1 MSSVARVPEIAA
13 VAGVRVA
20 AAHVR
25 AATRGDGADLCRG
38 LLRRF
43 RYGDGFSHS
52 RALGF
57 QLALAALPLLI
68 AAIGFSAAWE
78 APSMRLVLQQTVLEL
93 TPGASD
99 SLIRRTLPSP
109 QDGATLAAPALVV
122 ALVSAVVALTTA
134 MSQVERGANRIYGIQ
149 RDRPFAAKYGRA
161 LLLAVV
167 AGVPV
172 MAGSAVLVAGGAFAE
187 AVETVIGV
195 DGDVI
200 AAVTWP
206 SGVVLVVGAIAAMLR
221 WCPARRQPGLVLL
234 ALGTG
239 VAFAS
244 WLALTLLLAAFLQLS
259 TDFGTVYGPLTGV
272 IALLLWAQLTS
283 AALFL
288 GLAVSAELELRTSA
302 CALPATAVPAR
313 GSGRSRG
320 VRPRDPPDILRRH
333 TAGNEDLRATRGTAR
348 RACTRPGPLH
358 GLLGRGTRA
367 AGRPAPS
374 RRLRPAEPRSQ

>member
-1 MSSVARVPEIAA
+1 M
-13 VAGVRVA
+13 
-20 AAHVR
+20 
-25 AATRGDGADLCRG
+25 AATRGEGAALCRG

-43 RYGDGFSHS
+43 RYGDGFSHA

-78 APSMRLVLQQTVLEL
+78 ATSMRLVLQQTVLEL

-109 QDGATLAAPALVV
+109 QDGAPLAAPALVV

-149 RDRPFAAKYGRA
+149 RDRSFAAKYGRS

-172 MAGSAVLVAGGAFAE
+172 MAGSAVLVGAGAFAE
-187 AVETVIGV
+187 AVEVVIGV
-195 DGDVI
+195 DDDVI
-200 AAVTWP
+200 ATLTWP

-221 WCPARRQPGLVLL
+221 WSPARRQPGLVLL
-234 ALGTG
+234 ALGTC

-244 WLALTLLLAAFLQLS
+244 WIALTLLLAGFLQLS
-259 TDFGTVYGPLTGV
+259 TDFESVYGPLTGV

-288 GLAVSAELELRTSA
+288 GLAVSAELELRVSA
-302 CALPATAVPAR
+302 CALPAGPTASA
-313 GSGRSRG
+313 GTLSASGR
-320 VRPRDPPDILRRH
+320 
-333 TAGNEDLRATRGTAR
+333 
-348 RACTRPGPLH
+348 
-358 GLLGRGTRA
+358 
-367 AGRPAPS
+367 
-374 RRLRPAEPRSQ
+374 